1 MSSRD
6 YIRHVV
12 SANTSINGQ
21 RLGDEVYDPTS
32 NRLFKTLPIGGTQ
45 VTNAEVLL
53 NGPALA
59 TTTLS
64 IGEINANNTTINNT
78 LTVNNNLKVNNTI
91 SFSNSTT
98 TNTATILYN
107 ATLNSIDFY
116 FN

>member
-6 YIRHVV
+6 YIRSVV
-12 SANTSINGQ
+12 SANTSLNGQ

-45 VTNAEVLL
+45 VTNVEVLL

-59 TTTLS
+59 NTTLP
-64 IGEINANNTTINNT
+64 IVKIND
-78 LTVNNNLKVNNTI
+78 LKVNNTI

-98 TNTATILYN
+98 TGIATILYN
-107 ATLNSIDFY
+107 APLNSVDFY
-116 FN
+116 FD

>member
-21 RLGDEVYDPTS
+21 RLGDEVYDPTT
-32 NRLFKTLPIGGTQ
+32 NKLYKTVPIGGTQ
-45 VTNAEVLL
+45 VTNSEVLL

-59 TTTLS
+59 TTTLTV
-64 IGEINANNTTINNT
+64 GAINANNTTITNT

-107 ATLNSIDFY
+107 ATLKSVDFY
-116 FN
+116 FD